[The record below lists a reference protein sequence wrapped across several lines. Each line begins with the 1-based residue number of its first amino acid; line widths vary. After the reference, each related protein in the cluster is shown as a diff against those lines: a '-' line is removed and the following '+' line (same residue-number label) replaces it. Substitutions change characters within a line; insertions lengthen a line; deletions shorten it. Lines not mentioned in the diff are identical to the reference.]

1 MMCGVTVPFLNRL
14 AGSLLETEHVRRSF
28 KARDL
33 PLDHIST
40 DRQPAERLD
49 QLLGGGK
56 VHRQS
61 ARRGP
66 ASKAR
71 RPLAGTGRRTE
82 VGQ

>member
-1 MMCGVTVPFLNRL
+1 MMCGVTVPFLDRL

-61 ARRGP
+61 A
-66 ASKAR
+66 
-71 RPLAGTGRRTE
+71 
-82 VGQ
+82 